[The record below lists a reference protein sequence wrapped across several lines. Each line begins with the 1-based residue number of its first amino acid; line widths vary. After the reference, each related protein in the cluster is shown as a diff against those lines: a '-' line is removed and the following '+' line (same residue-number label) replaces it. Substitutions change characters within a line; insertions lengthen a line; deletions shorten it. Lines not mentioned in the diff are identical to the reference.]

1 MRSLFPIIFSI
12 ILIAI
17 FGVLQLLFF
26 KYLNRQWWRKRWIRR
41 AAWML
46 PLMGAVSV
54 VLWGY
59 GEYTRT
65 DWLAYPGA
73 IMAVLAFIVE
83 VGLTLSLPVSG
94 LFHFVNWAFDKLAG
108 RRRTPNKGVVD
119 QHRRLL
125 LRAGAAAIP
134 LAALA
139 AGGGGVA
146 AAVAGARVYKKS
158 IQIDLLPDGL
168 EGLKILHITDVHL
181 RHYVSLDDLT
191 EVLIKAEAF
200 QPDMTLLTGDIA
212 DDMKVLPEA
221 LRLVNELS
229 TPLGAYACLGNHEYF
244 RGISDVI
251 RAFERSGLPLFV
263 NSGQRLQR
271 GNTSLFIGGID
282 DPRSMR
288 VTSYDLFIDDLDQ
301 TLTDSSTDDFI
312 ILMSHRP
319 NVLDYAAQ
327 REVRL
332 ILSGHTHGGQV
343 GMNNRSLFESVWPE
357 RYLWGHYRIKQSHLY
372 TSSGV
377 GHWFPFR
384 LGCPPEAPVIELQKG
399 RSAL

>member
-1 MRSLFPIIFSI
+1 MRSLFPVIFSI

-17 FGVLQLLFF
+17 FGVLQMLFF
-26 KYLNRQWWRKRWIRR
+26 RFLNRQWWRRAWIRR
-41 AAWML
+41 AAWLL
-46 PLMGAVSV
+46 PLTGAVSV

-73 IMAVLAFIVE
+73 VLAVLAFVVE

-108 RRRTPNKGVVD
+108 RRRSPNKGTVD
-119 QHRRLL
+119 QHRRLF

-134 LAALA
+134 LTALA

-146 AAVAGARVYKKS
+146 AAMAGVKVYRRPVS
-158 IQIDLLPDGL
+158 IEQLPADL

-181 RHYVSLDDLT
+181 RHYVSLDDLS

-200 QPDMTLLTGDIA
+200 QPDITVLTGDIA

-221 LRLVNELS
+221 LRLVAQLS

-244 RGISDVI
+244 RGISGVI

-263 NSGQRLQR
+263 NAGQRLHR
-271 GNTSLFIGGID
+271 GNSSLFIGGID

-288 VTSYDLFIDDLDQ
+288 VTSYDIFIEDLDQ
-301 TLTDSSTDDFI
+301 TLTGSSADDFVV
-312 ILMSHRP
+312 LMSHRP
-319 NVLDYAAQ
+319 NVLDYAAE
-327 REVRL
+327 RGVGL
-332 ILSGHTHGGQV
+332 TLSGHTHGGQV
-343 GMNNRSLFESVWPE
+343 GINNRSLFESVWPE

-384 LGCPPEAPVIELQKG
+384 LGCPPEAPVIEL
-399 RSAL
+399 RRP